1 MATSPSLHLSHKSS
15 RVDASNLLSIEL
27 DDMGS
32 IDQQGLLP
40 GGRGESADPNLEVW
54 ITKSHVM
61 IMKRGESTV
70 DTLWYSREDGSLLVG
85 SSIDVQ
91 ANSVPTKLCHSFG
104 LIGKLQL
111 LSNTGWYLL
120 IITEAKSIGRL
131 PNTDSDVFC
140 IERVALISL
149 SAEKSIDEIKM
160 ETYAQ
165 DRREK
170 DVKDIGKLEKKLKEA
185 LLQMFNGSRSFY
197 FSYET
202 DLTQSVQR
210 KHDCGDANKLRKW
223 ERVDERFFWNKN
235 MLQDLLD
242 NDKTIDKWV
251 LPVVQ
256 GYIEIK
262 TIPIPSPDQLGIF
275 LKKQQSH
282 DTHVTTFL
290 LGTPPK
296 EGMATAS
303 VDVEE
308 RGGEE
313 IKRNDRKDEHD
324 IYSSTPL
331 AASLPNELND
341 TLTQSNQH
349 QLDQSITD
357 TQSDLISFHTDSKS
371 SQSDLK
377 SSQIDPKSDSESSQA
392 FVMVPNISSDVPT
405 VTMALISRRSRHR
418 AGTRYL
424 RRGVDNEGHVANFV
438 ETEMLLLAATHLLSF
453 IVVRGSVPV
462 YWTQPGNRYRP
473 LPIIEQTDEETAVA
487 FERHFESQMNL
498 YREQVI
504 VNLINQSGRERIVS
518 TAFEKQLLTLDCPSL
533 TYVAFDFH
541 HHCKVNQWHN
551 INLLLSN
558 IEQYITRQ
566 KYFWIDN
573 DEGSSGQPLCY
584 QNGVFRVNCMDC
596 LDRTNVVQSVI
607 CKEFIQTAL
616 QKLGLIDPFTS
627 LTGQFLRHY
636 QELWANNG
644 DTISR
649 QYTGTDAMKGDLT
662 RYGQR
667 RLYGVM
673 KDGYNSA
680 HRYLQSLFRDAYRQ
694 VVIDLQQGAP
704 VQDALTTLSQSQ
716 KGISEDEQGLRQR
729 SYSDLPPWS
738 SEREQLIADMIKTCR
753 DNLFPNTSV
762 PVKGWALIEPAGYS
776 FVPTS
781 EGEEDAVLLLCKER
795 RHICVAN
802 YNNEFEQVACCIR
815 IPLDRIER
823 ISIGPIG
830 SILKTSRRVYMRLF
844 YTLFPGCSCYFTFR
858 PIHSISLEEDKL
870 TLLSLSQEL
879 VEVQPTI
886 TLQEQRLTKKASKF
900 HEGIV
905 YLISPSEWA
914 ADGWENVLIPVKE
927 TRETAPDK
935 GGSIFYDN
943 VSSSSSAS
951 VRLSIPSPNEEE
963 KGGEGERVSSQSSIT
978 DDDNDE
984 SFSAPASPSKSRESK
999 ITTLQERSRLF
1010 SHGSAEDLP
1019 SRVIQDDSGKGERRR
1034 HKRRESIGYVI
1045 LASASS
1051 SIDQNESSPDQ
1062 LIQID
1067 DFQFR
1072 ERVPSPRS
1080 PSSPPNNT
1088 KPPGPTTTIS
1098 PTISPIPTSTTSPSS
1113 FSPTFSP
1120 SFSTAFSYNATT
1132 GSLPEKTLPPS
1143 LSPVEAITLSAP
1155 VCVTDFE
1162 PLEGNTAPSTA
1173 ANTGGTGKRFSRW
1186 KAKLFKQSQQQ
1197 EARYEEEE
1205 ELEEKQSDSRF
1216 YVDNVEEEK
1225 EEVVAGGRGRLA
1237 RSILRGIKTSSSSL
1251 TREKVDNVEI
1261 IDEEKQLMI
1270 SAMAAS
1276 RTKFIII

>member
-1 MATSPSLHLSHKSS
+1 
-15 RVDASNLLSIEL
+15 
-27 DDMGS
+27 
-32 IDQQGLLP
+32 
-40 GGRGESADPNLEVW
+40 
-54 ITKSHVM
+54 
-61 IMKRGESTV
+61 
-70 DTLWYSREDGSLLVG
+70 
-85 SSIDVQ
+85 
-91 ANSVPTKLCHSFG
+91 
-104 LIGKLQL
+104 
-111 LSNTGWYLL
+111 
-120 IITEAKSIGRL
+120 
-131 PNTDSDVFC
+131 
-140 IERVALISL
+140 
-149 SAEKSIDEIKM
+149 
-160 ETYAQ
+160 
-165 DRREK
+165 
-170 DVKDIGKLEKKLKEA
+170 
-185 LLQMFNGSRSFY
+185 MFNGSRSFY

-242 NDKTIDKWV
+242 NDKTWV
-251 LPVVQ
+251 LPVV
-256 GYIEIK
+256 
-262 TIPIPSPDQLGIF
+262 
-275 LKKQQSH
+275 
-282 DTHVTTFL
+282 
-290 LGTPPK
+290 
-296 EGMATAS
+296 
-303 VDVEE
+303 
-308 RGGEE
+308 
-313 IKRNDRKDEHD
+313 
-324 IYSSTPL
+324 
-331 AASLPNELND
+331 
-341 TLTQSNQH
+341 
-349 QLDQSITD
+349 
-357 TQSDLISFHTDSKS
+357 
-371 SQSDLK
+371 
-377 SSQIDPKSDSESSQA
+377 QA

-541 HHCKVNQWHN
+541 HH
-551 INLLLSN
+551 
-558 IEQYITRQ
+558 
-566 KYFWIDN
+566 WIDN